1 MRVVLFVL
9 AALFAV
15 GAFFTFA
22 GATTMPQQIFGAIL
36 LVVFA
41 VFLVGAGIVDAIVQL
56 KKTIAPLS

>member
-1 MRVVLFVL
+1 MRVVLFIL

-22 GATTMPQQIFGAIL
+22 DATTIQQQTFGAIL

-41 VFLVGAGIVDAIVQL
+41 VFLVGAGIVDALVSL
-56 KKTIAPLS
+56 KKRRSLR